1 MTRLRIDN
9 RFVTVTLAIAL
20 EQRVLRH
27 KTQEND
33 GYSALVIEIVGEAKK
48 STIAEIRVQEVDLQ
62 NFPVG
67 KVLDTTLL
75 EGLSM
80 VRLSGVS
87 QGK

>member
-1 MTRLRIDN
+1 
-9 RFVTVTLAIAL
+9 LAIAL

-48 STIAEIRVQEVDLQ
+48 STMRSEIRVQEVDLQ

-67 KVLDTTLL
+67 KVLDTTAF
-75 EGLSM
+75 G
-80 VRLSGVS
+80 RTIN
-87 QGK
+87 GKSFLVFLKENDSSE